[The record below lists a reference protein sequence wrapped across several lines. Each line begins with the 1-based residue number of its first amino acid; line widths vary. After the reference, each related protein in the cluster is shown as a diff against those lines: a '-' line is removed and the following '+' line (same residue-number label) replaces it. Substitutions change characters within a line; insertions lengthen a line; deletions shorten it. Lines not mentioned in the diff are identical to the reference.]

1 MKSRLT
7 PVCFELGRAFNP
19 DRDIWEIGRQVV
31 LVYHLY
37 HDLLFKMKERRK
49 KWYVSSNPRPMLYA
63 DNCFLQRAASKFKN
77 SNIKGYSTYHD
88 RVVYR

>member
-63 DNCFLQRAASKFKN
+63 DNYFLQRAARKFKN
-77 SNIKGYSTYHD
+77 SGIEGYSTYHD